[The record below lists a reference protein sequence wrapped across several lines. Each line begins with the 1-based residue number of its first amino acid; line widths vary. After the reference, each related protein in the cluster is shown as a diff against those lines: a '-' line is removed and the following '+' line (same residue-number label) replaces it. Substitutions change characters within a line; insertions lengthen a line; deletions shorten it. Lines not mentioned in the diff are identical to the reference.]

1 MPSPLNAVLEHL
13 FDDASL
19 FPPVSRPMA
28 EALRGHATFTA
39 GPHRRL
45 AGPFLCPAS
54 RLPELDACLAA
65 GVPAPA
71 SVGVVGYE
79 GFSGWRRVF
88 ATRGLVQVE
97 APARVR
103 VPVPPGRVHLFVELA
118 PRDDLDRSL
127 DAIAASGGHG
137 VKVRGT
143 GPTRHAVPSCGW
155 LAEVLVGCAERR
167 LVLKVAG
174 GADHPYRRRA
184 DPGPHHGVV
193 NLLAAAAAARG
204 GAAAATVAGVL
215 ATEEPEAAELTARV
229 GGSREVVSSIA
240 TGSVAAAAGELAARG
255 LL

>member
-1 MPSPLNAVLEHL
+1 LASPLTAVLERL

-28 EALRGHATFTA
+28 EALRAHATFTA
-39 GPHRRL
+39 GPHGRL
-45 AGPFLCPAS
+45 AGPFLCPAT
-54 RLPELDACLAA
+54 RLPELDACLAS

-79 GFSGWRRVF
+79 GFSGWRGVF

-97 APARVR
+97 APVGTQ
-103 VPVPPGRVHLFVELA
+103 VPLPPGRVRLYVELA

-127 DAIAASGGHG
+127 DAIAAGGHR

-143 GPTRHAVPSCGW
+143 GRTRHAVPSCGW
-155 LAEVLVGCAERR
+155 LAEVLVGCAARR

-174 GADHPYRRRA
+174 GADHPFRRLV

-215 ATEEPEAAELTARV
+215 ATEEPEAAGLAARV
-229 GGSREVVSSIA
+229 GGSREVVSSVA
-240 TGSVAAAAGELAARG
+240 TGSVAAAARELAARG